1 MKIAVACAD
10 GSQTSSHFGRSQSF
24 IVFDVRD
31 GRVTGRETRD
41 NAWTAHARGESHGPD
56 ADRPHDH
63 SGVVEALR
71 DCQAVICGGMGFR
84 AAEALRAAGVT
95 PLVLAEP
102 CPADE
107 AVALY
112 LAGKIAPGGDR
123 FCRCDHHQRP
133 EGTE

>member
-1 MKIAVACAD
+1 VKIAVACAD
-10 GSQTSSHFGRSQSF
+10 GSQASSHFGRSERF
-24 IVFDVRD
+24 IVFDVKD
-31 GRVTGRETRD
+31 GRVAGREIRD
-41 NAWTAHARGESHGPD
+41 NAWTSHAKGESHDGH
-56 ADRPHDH
+56 ADHPHDH
-63 SGVVEALR
+63 ADVVEALG
-71 DCQAVICGGMGFR
+71 DCRAVICAGMGFR